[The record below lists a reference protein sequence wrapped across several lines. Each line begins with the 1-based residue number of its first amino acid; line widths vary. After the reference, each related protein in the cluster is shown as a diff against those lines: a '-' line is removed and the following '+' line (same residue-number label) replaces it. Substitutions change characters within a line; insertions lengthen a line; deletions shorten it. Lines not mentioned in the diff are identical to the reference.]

1 MKNLFKLFIFS
12 VLAIYLSGF
21 SGLRASE
28 LVVSLE
34 AFKVT
39 RGSAG
44 AEVLVLADEAAPG
57 ALIEYR
63 ALCKNETD
71 SAMGDVMA
79 EIPVPAGLIWV
90 ASSDQPKAM
99 EARLADGRLVTL
111 PALDEEGKPLP
122 SELIRALRWKIERI
136 AAGDSVVVSLRAAVT
151 R

>member
-1 MKNLFKLFIFS
+1 MKKLFKLFIFS
-12 VLAIYLSGF
+12 ILSVSFVG
-21 SGLRASE
+21 SAALQASE

-79 EIPVPAGLIWV
+79 EIPVPAGLVWV

-99 EARLADGRLVTL
+99 EARLADGRSITL
-111 PALDEEGKPLP
+111 PALDEEGKPISP
-122 SELIRALRWKIERI
+122 ELIRALRWKIERI